1 MESKQP
7 FANLAPK
14 AIVSCVHSALG
25 KTKAKV
31 DKLPAKVNT
40 GHLLPSGDVKLYSA
54 TRPMA
59 QYLLDKSHVWLHF
72 VDPELVTEPNCYP
85 VILRSVPATA
95 GVESGLLSAR
105 ILDQNNLPTGTI

>member
-1 MESKQP
+1 MCKLQQKKKGLTTITNDPKRLPPVKAANVFKQSPKIIQGVESKKP

-31 DKLPAKVNT
+31 DKQPAKVNT

-59 QYLLDKSHVWLHF
+59 Q
-72 VDPELVTEPNCYP
+72 
-85 VILRSVPATA
+85 
-95 GVESGLLSAR
+95 
-105 ILDQNNLPTGTI
+105 